1 VIRHAPPGREL
12 TARIRQPEGVTE
24 WAWLVRIGEECGLQ
38 AMLDVGPP
46 NTAADSLDGRL
57 DVSKDVIEH
66 EDKVT
71 LRADRVVM
79 GFSG

>member
-1 VIRHAPPGREL
+1 
-12 TARIRQPEGVTE
+12 
-24 WAWLVRIGEECGLQ
+24 
-38 AMLDVGPP
+38 MLDVGPP